1 MKEEATFLYK
11 NFLNVKNKLFNL
23 KKLSIFIES
32 DIIDKSNIL
41 NNLKCQNNIIKNTL
55 KIIDNSTDYPL
66 YFFNTTVEKLETRKK
81 FQYSDLQKNK
91 FQLCIEELKKES
103 RDFNT
108 FHRINSLIK
117 KDYLTLAEHLSIWL
131 TYILE
136 YPIELTSCLYPQ
148 NLSNKMELYFYDLQL
163 DCYRNVGCSSL
174 IQRILRILIVGL
186 LLKNNDLM
194 VIQNPELILSPKQ
207 QKKIME
213 FLIFLISNQ
222 KKLILITQGEHH
234 LSTLRY
240 FVYSTIVDPDW
251 VVIYYQKNPLSSFD
265 SISINK
271 NGRYINESG
280 SQIGFPVGFFDVSV
294 EELLEIG

>member
-32 DIIDKSNIL
+32 NIIDKSNIL
-41 NNLKCQNNIIKNTL
+41 NNLKCQNNIIKNKL
-55 KIIDNSTDYPL
+55 KIIDNSTNYPL
-66 YFFNTTVEKLETRKK
+66 YFFNTIVEKLETRKK

-91 FQLCIEELKKES
+91 FQLCIDELKKES

-108 FHRINSLIK
+108 FHHINSLIK

-136 YPIELTSCLYPQ
+136 YPIELISCLYPQ
-148 NLSNKMELYFYDLQL
+148 NLSNKTELYFHDLRL

-174 IQRILRILIVGL
+174 IQRILRILVVGL

-222 KKLILITQGEHH
+222 KKLTLITQSEHI

-240 FVYSTIVDPDW
+240 FVYSSIVDSDW
-251 VVIYYQKNPLSSFD
+251 VIIYYQKNPLSSFD